1 MKKHPYVALVLLA
14 LFAGATGR
22 AMAASNTASP
32 TPSPTQTPGASV
44 AALDLQG
51 ACSFAVLGSSGIA
64 KNGTSNIT
72 GNVGS
77 YPTASE
83 SGTGSMVIG
92 GGADHGAD
100 GASSAAQSGLTAA
113 YGDGST
119 RPGTTIGGALE
130 GDGTIYPGVYTSLS
144 GAFTLAAAD
153 TLTLD
158 GNGDTS
164 SVFIF
169 QTTAAM
175 TTGASTII
183 SLVNGAQAQ
192 NVFWVIGSDATLGAS
207 STFSGT
213 ILAAGAVTVGANAAV
228 TGRLLAEG
236 GLVTLDSDTITN
248 SFACAGGSPTFTPT
262 LGGSITYSPTPA
274 ASGSVTS
281 SPTPTDSGSV
291 TSSSTPTD
299 SGSTTASSTP
309 TDSGSTTATFTPSI
323 TVSPTT
329 GPSPVSPL
337 PVSLQG
343 ADGYSILAGSGITNT
358 GASSS
363 SGYVGTFPTA
373 SETGFGSLNQACTN
387 YAGGTFTQSAKTDLN
402 TAYLDAQGRTATAQ
416 VGTEL
421 GGTTLPTG
429 VYDSAA
435 GTFGITGTL
444 TLDGGGNTN
453 SVFIFQAASTLITAN
468 NSVVLLTNGA
478 QAKNVFWA
486 VGSSATLGTG
496 STFVGTIL
504 AYTAITVNTGCNI
517 TGRLLA
523 LNAAVTVDSSSI
535 NTASVSQAPCNTV
548 TATSSPTPG
557 GSTTASPSPTA
568 GGSTTS
574 SPTPTAGGSTTS
586 SPTPTAGGS
595 TTSSPSPTAGGS
607 TATSTHTPAPGS
619 TFTSTR
625 TPTPGSSVTALAS
638 HTAGPAPA
646 AWPNSYFYPS
656 PAKGDA
662 GAVAYDLR
670 QAGVVTLRVYNQ
682 TGRLVDT
689 VHDSKPAGWQ
699 ASRVN
704 VSRFASGV
712 YYYILYLQYSADG
725 TSETQAPRKFVVAH

>member
-1 MKKHPYVALVLLA
+1 MKKHPYVVLALLA
-14 LFAGATGR
+14 LLAGATGR
-22 AMAASNTASP
+22 AMAASDTASP
-32 TPSPTQTPGASV
+32 TPSPTQTPGSSV

-51 ACSFAVLGSSGIA
+51 ACSFAVLGAAGIVR
-64 KNGTSNIT
+64 NGTSNIT

-83 SGTGSMVIG
+83 SGTGSLIISG
-92 GGADHGAD
+92 GSDHGAD
-100 GASSAAQSGLTAA
+100 ASSSAAQSGLTAA

-119 RPGTTIGGALE
+119 RPGSTIGGALD
-130 GDGTIYPGVYTSLS
+130 GDGTIYPGVYSSLS
-144 GAFTLAAAD
+144 GAYTLAAAA

-175 TTGASTII
+175 TTGASSII
-183 SLVNGAQAQ
+183 SLTNGALAK

-207 STFSGT
+207 SSFSGT
-213 ILAAGAVTVGANAAV
+213 ILAAGAITAGANAAV
-228 TGRLLAEG
+228 TGRVLAEG
-236 GLVTLDSDTITN
+236 GLVTLDTDTITN
-248 SFACAGGSPTFTPT
+248 SIACAGGSPTFTPT
-262 LGGSITYSPTPA
+262 GGGSA
-274 ASGSVTS
+274 TS
-281 SPTPTDSGSV
+281 TFTPTGGGSA
-291 TSSSTPTD
+291 TSTSTPTGGGSATSTSTPTGGGSATSTSTPTGGGSATSTSTPTD
-299 SGSTTASSTP
+299 NGSI
-309 TDSGSTTATFTPSI
+309 TATFTPSI

-337 PVSLQG
+337 PVALQG

-358 GASSS
+358 GASST
-363 SGYVGTFPTA
+363 SGYVGTYPTA
-373 SETGFGSLNQACTN
+373 SETGFGSLSQACTN

-402 TAYLDAQGRTATAQ
+402 TAYLDAQGRTATAT

-453 SVFIFQAASTLITAN
+453 SVFIFQTASTLITAT

-486 VGSSATLGTG
+486 IGSSATLNTG

-535 NTASVSQAPCNTV
+535 NTSSVSQAPCNTV
-548 TATSSPTPG
+548 TATSTPTPG
-557 GSTTASPSPTA
+557 GSAT
-568 GGSTTS
+568 STG
-574 SPTPTAGGSTTS
+574 TPTAGGSATS
-586 SPTPTAGGS
+586 TGTPTAG
-595 TTSSPSPTAGGS
+595 S
-607 TATSTHTPAPGS
+607 TATR
-619 TFTSTR
+619 TS
-625 TPTPGSSVTALAS
+625 TPTPASSVTALAT

-646 AWPNSYFYPS
+646 PWPNSYFFPS

-670 QAGVVTLRVYNQ
+670 QAGVVTLRIYNQ

-689 VHDSKPAGWQ
+689 IHDSKPAGWQ
-699 ASRVN
+699 ASK
-704 VSRFASGV
+704 VSVGKFASGV